1 MGEFE
6 KIRIELIEL
15 HGDGGSV
22 LVFRNTF
29 IIHEGNFGKFNRY
42 LRLN

>member
-1 MGEFE
+1 MER
-6 KIRIELIEL
+6 IRKNSNRVN
-15 HGDGGSV
+15 GAPWGPV